1 MENTLIESN
10 IRSDPFDQFERWY
23 SEVIEN
29 KIDSYNSMAV
39 ATVDASG
46 MPSVR
51 FILLKGFDR
60 DGFVFYTNYTSE
72 KAKELHHNPRACLAF
87 YWKEIEKQVRI
98 WGRVEKVS
106 RKESEEY
113 FHSRPHGSQLG
124 AWASRQSS
132 IIPDRSVLENR
143 FEALRQKYTE
153 VDGKVPLP
161 DFWGGYRVIPEAF
174 EFWQG
179 RPSRLHD
186 RIRYTKKGNS
196 WEIVRLA
203 P

>member
-113 FHSRPHGSQLG
+113 FHSRPYGSQLG

>member
-10 IRSDPFDQFERWY
+10 IRSDPFDQFEGWY

-60 DGFVFYTNYTSE
+60 NGFVFYTNYTSE
-72 KAKELHHNPRACLAF
+72 KAKELQNNPRACLAF
-87 YWKEIEKQVRI
+87 YWKEIERQVRI

-106 RKESEEY
+106 RKETAEY

-132 IIPDRSVLENR
+132 VLPDRTVLEKR
-143 FEALRQKYTE
+143 VEALEQKYPE
-153 VDGKVPLP
+153 GSGKVPLP

-186 RIRYTKKGNS
+186 RFRYTRNGDS

>member
-161 DFWGGYRVIPEAF
+161 EFWGGYRVIPEAF